1 MECDDS
7 PPLATSEA
15 SELTTE
21 PTTEATT
28 AFMGPAVAFFENEAT
43 TEATTEATRYY
54 MYLDICTLVH
64 VYRINTRFSTS
75 S

>member
-43 TEATTEATRYY
+43 TEATTEATRY
-54 MYLDICTLVH
+54 
-64 VYRINTRFSTS
+64 
-75 S
+75 